1 MIENFQSELW
11 PLKGIAKE
19 RNATK
24 LEKNTKNTNRF
35 LLIVQIKKKK
45 TVRNLNLMKKFNF
58 FFLKTILYLKLKK
71 LI

>member
-24 LEKNTKNTNRF
+24 LEKNTKNTNQF

-45 TVRNLNLMKKFNF
+45 L
-58 FFLKTILYLKLKK
+58 
-71 LI
+71 